1 MSERYCGWCNSKIDD
16 GRAID
21 LSVKASW
28 MEEGAEWT
36 ICEFCCK
43 AMDTF
48 INSMS
53 DLKDAMDEHYGVTCE
68 KAVEFIFMGEDDDE
82 DDWEDDE

>member
-1 MSERYCGWCNSKIDD
+1 MSEKYCGWCNSKIDD
-16 GRAID
+16 GRTIA

-28 MEEGAEWT
+28 MDEGVEWT

-43 AMDTF
+43 VMDTF

-53 DLKDAMDEHYGVTCE
+53 DLKDDMDEHYGVECE
-68 KAVEFIFMGEDDDE
+68 KAVELIFMGRDDDE